1 MTSVTLIHPSP
12 PVFLGKFSTPRPYVY
27 NALEKI
33 PTNIFMSFSSKLH
46 VEHNQRGMGGQFLR
60 PISQELCYIYRP
72 MHIQYPSSKIKS
84 MQIFIISP
92 LKTTFMT

>member
-46 VEHNQRGMGGQFLR
+46 AIFVPHYSTAVLYIPAYTVGIFSNALYTYGRGVEKFPRKTGGDGCIR
-60 PISQELCYIYRP
+60 VTEVI
-72 MHIQYPSSKIKS
+72 
-84 MQIFIISP
+84 
-92 LKTTFMT
+92 

>member
-12 PVFLGKFSTPRPYVY
+12 PVFLGNVLHLGAYVY

-46 VEHNQRGMGGQFLR
+46 VEHNQGGVGGQFLR
-60 PISQELCYIYRP
+60 PISQA
-72 MHIQYPSSKIKS
+72 
-84 MQIFIISP
+84 
-92 LKTTFMT
+92 